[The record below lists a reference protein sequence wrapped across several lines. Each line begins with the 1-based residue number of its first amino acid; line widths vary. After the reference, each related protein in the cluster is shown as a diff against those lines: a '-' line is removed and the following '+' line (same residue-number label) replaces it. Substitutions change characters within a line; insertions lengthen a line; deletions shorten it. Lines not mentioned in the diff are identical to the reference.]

1 VAFKNANGKS
11 RAVGHAAHGR
21 FASISFR
28 LDLIDHKPFFLL
40 QVSIQHTM
48 TISVQKKGDYVV
60 KPLPSALLEDCTTY
74 LEEQLY
80 NQGFATLSSALLSG
94 FSNSSPIHVPPP
106 QHLALAATLAAHP
119 SFTTRTSQS
128 DKRRTAQAALTYLR
142 HVQKHTTVLTAGL
155 ARAFVFG
162 GSANSGRDQR
172 AKLRRSAARH
182 SEDTNEGQDQ
192 SQDNR
197 QIHNPYAQ
205 EKSLFRN
212 ADDFWSVVGWSLN
225 CSTKHPHRW
234 SVWKAWLEVMLSI
247 LEDDMSRCKATV
259 EGEAGFQD
267 ALILQYITGAGGRS
281 INLRRIMRA
290 IFADGS
296 TQSLAEFPEIWRN
309 ETRLPKQDS
318 NERSQKR
325 KQLDIENDEFADYF
339 DAGSDADST
348 GDPDSSNTLSNSL
361 AEDLQGDQ
369 EAAIDSKKNASSGT
383 ASAKNTTWPDGAD
396 PTISLRLRLLAQLSA
411 LSFSA
416 PTLSIEPYTLA
427 SLIAEFIRSLPIGTF
442 TQYIL
447 PLTSPFSV
455 DMQVTINEILLK
467 SLVAG
472 DTPMDA
478 SSAMTQDAFEK
489 WYAPRS
495 AGNASVVDNTKVS
508 VLVESVLR
516 NLWQADCL
524 PVEGR
529 VSLGKAVEKGIVA
542 REGKVGSSR
551 VKAGK
556 KVESD
561 CAARVMLQ
569 NSAGRLRTFLA
580 TLKKL

>member
-1 VAFKNANGKS
+1 M
-11 RAVGHAAHGR
+11 
-21 FASISFR
+21 IS
-28 LDLIDHKPFFLL
+28 
-40 QVSIQHTM
+40 SE
-48 TISVQKKGDYVV
+48 QKKLDRVV
-60 KPLPSALLEDCTTY
+60 KPLPSALLEHCTTY

-94 FSNSSPIHVPPP
+94 FSNSSPIYVPPP
-106 QHLALAATLAAHP
+106 QHLALAATLAVHS
-119 SFTTRTSQS
+119 SFTTRTSQT

-172 AKLRRSAARH
+172 AKLRRSTARQF
-182 SEDTNEGQDQ
+182 EDTNEAEDL
-192 SQDNR
+192 SQDDR

-205 EKSLFRN
+205 EQSLFRN

-234 SVWKAWLEVMLSI
+234 SVWKPWLEVILSI
-247 LEDDMSRCKATV
+247 LEDDLNFSKATI
-259 EGEAGFQD
+259 EGEAGFQN
-267 ALILQYITGAGGRS
+267 ALVLQYMTGAGGRL
-281 INLRRIMRA
+281 INFRRIMRA

-318 NERSQKR
+318 QDKLQKS

-348 GDPDSSNTLSNSL
+348 GEPDSSAALSKIL
-361 AEDLQGDQ
+361 ADDLQDEQ
-369 EAAIDSKKNASSGT
+369 ETATNNKKSTSSG
-383 ASAKNTTWPDGAD
+383 ANPAKPTTWPDGAD
-396 PTISLRLRLLAQLSA
+396 PTITLRLRLLAQLSSI
-411 LSFSA
+411 SFSA
-416 PTLSIEPYTLA
+416 PSLSLEPYTLA
-427 SLIAEFIRSLPIGTF
+427 SLIAEFIRPLPIGTF

-447 PLTSPFSV
+447 PVTSPFSI

-472 DTPMDA
+472 DTPMDTSA
-478 SSAMTQDAFEK
+478 SMTQEAFEK

-495 AGNASVVDNTKVS
+495 AGNAGVVDNAKVS

-516 NLWQADCL
+516 NLWHADCL

-529 VSLGKAVEKGIVA
+529 SSLGKAVEKGIVA
-542 REGKVGSSR
+542 REEKVGSS
-551 VKAGK
+551 KGK
-556 KVESD
+556 MRKNVESEG
-561 CAARVMLQ
+561 AAITMLTT
-569 NSAGRLRTFLA
+569 SAGRLRAFLA
-580 TLKKL
+580 TLAKL